1 MMRYPIARRAVPA
14 TVLVNRVP
22 EALSKLASFVH
33 ICQRWQLGSCSIGW
47 VGWSLSALGIYVPCW
62 WDCLENIRHWYLVCQ
77 YVVWISMIYR
87 SLSLSVEDCLGR
99 CASRL
104 SEVTIVRLHFG
115 TQMVTRKQ
123 WFLAAESELR
133 LAKSS
138 DLRSVP
144 RRYVSL
150 SACSC
155 MFISVKLVFTVCSN
169 HAFDGEQQKQRV
181 RVCVCASLY

>member
-1 MMRYPIARRAVPA
+1 M
-14 TVLVNRVP
+14 
-22 EALSKLASFVH
+22 K
-33 ICQRWQLGSCSIGW
+33 
-47 VGWSLSALGIYVPCW
+47 
-62 WDCLENIRHWYLVCQ
+62 LVCPRYLCALLMGLLGEHQ
-77 YVVWISMIYR
+77 TLISCLQICCLDLNDLPI
-87 SLSLSVEDCLGR
+87 LSLSVEDCLGR

-133 LAKSS
+133 LAKSAE
-138 DLRSVP
+138 LRSVP

-181 RVCVCASLY
+181 RVCVCVRLYINNACVCVCVCVCE